1 LADHPFFR
9 GKSMRRHALKLLL
22 AASVFA
28 AACVTINVYFPAAQA
43 ERAADR
49 IISDVWGNGPAT
61 PEGEPQGRL
70 YEARPDLDLA
80 APVLLASVAVLDFI
94 LPRAEAQQA
103 DFDIETPEIRALT
116 ASMNTRHRQ
125 LKPHYD
131 SGAIGLTADG
141 LVDIRDRNL
150 VPLADRNTVRQL
162 VDAENR
168 DRNALYRAIAV
179 ANDRPDWE
187 AEIRRTFAQRWVGRA
202 ESGWW
207 YRTAAGNWEQ
217 K

>member
-1 LADHPFFR
+1 
-9 GKSMRRHALKLLL
+9 MRRLPLKLLL
-22 AASVFA
+22 TTTLVA

-49 IISDVWGNGPAT
+49 IISDVWGPQPVVR
-61 PEGEPQGRL
+61 PEGEPQGRSWGRDWSL
-70 YEARPDLDLA
+70 EAIEGMR
-80 APVLLASVAVLDFI
+80 LASLDVLDFI
-94 LPRAEAQQA
+94 VPRAEAQA

-125 LKPHYD
+125 LKPSYD

-150 VPLADRNTVRQL
+150 VPLAERNTIRQL

-168 DRNALYRAIAV
+168 DRNALYKAIAA
-179 ANDRPDWE
+179 ANGRPEWE

-207 YRTAAGNWEQ
+207 FRTAGGTWEQ

>member
-1 LADHPFFR
+1 MITPR
-9 GKSMRRHALKLLL
+9 QGEPTMRHLKLNLLL
-22 AASVFA
+22 AATAVV

-49 IISDVWGNGPAT
+49 IISDVWGPEGT
-61 PEGEPQGRL
+61 RQEGEPQGWLVEPGRL
-70 YEARPDLDLA
+70 MDTAE
-80 APVLLASVAVLDFI
+80 PVLLAALDFFV
-94 LPRAEAQQA
+94 PRAEAQA

-116 ASMNTRHRQ
+116 ASMSARHLQ
-125 LKPHYD
+125 LRPSYD
-131 SGAIGLTADG
+131 AGAIGLTADG

-150 VPLADRNTVRQL
+150 VPLAERNALRQL

-168 DRNALYRAIAV
+168 DRNALYKAIAV
-179 ANDRPDWE
+179 ANGRPEWE
-187 AEIRRTFAQRWVGRA
+187 ADIRKTFAQRWVSRA

-207 YRTAAGNWEQ
+207 YRNAGGQWQQ

>member
-1 LADHPFFR
+1 
-9 GKSMRRHALKLLL
+9 MRRLPLKLLL
-22 AASVFA
+22 TTTLFA

-49 IISDVWGNGPAT
+49 IISDVWGPQPVVR
-61 PEGEPQGRL
+61 PEGEPQGRSWGRDWSL
-70 YEARPDLDLA
+70 EAIEGMR
-80 APVLLASVAVLDFI
+80 LASLDVLDFI
-94 LPRAEAQQA
+94 VPRAEAQA

-125 LKPHYD
+125 LKPSYD

-150 VPLADRNTVRQL
+150 VPLAERNTIRQL

-168 DRNALYRAIAV
+168 DRNALYKAIAA
-179 ANDRPDWE
+179 ANGRPEWE

-207 YRTAAGNWEQ
+207 FRTAGGTWEQ

>member
-1 LADHPFFR
+1 
-9 GKSMRRHALKLLL
+9 MRRLKVNLLL
-22 AASVFA
+22 ACSLLV
-28 AACVTINVYFPAAQA
+28 AACVTIHIYFPAAQA

-49 IISDVWGNGPAT
+49 IITEVWGDDAPR
-61 PEGEPQGRL
+61 PEGEPQGSLQLRDWGLEAGNTIRL
-70 YEARPDLDLA
+70 ASLSVLDL
-80 APVLLASVAVLDFI
+80 LI
-94 LPRAEAQQA
+94 PRAEAQA

-116 ASMNTRHRQ
+116 ASMNARHRQ
-125 LKPHYD
+125 LRPYYD

-168 DRNALYRAIAV
+168 DRNALYRAIAQ
-179 ANDRPDWE
+179 ANGRPEWE
-187 AEIRRTFAQRWVGRA
+187 PEIRKTFAQRWVARA

-207 YRTAAGNWEQ
+207 FRTAAGQWEQ
-217 K
+217 KR

>member
-1 LADHPFFR
+1 
-9 GKSMRRHALKLLL
+9 MRRLPLKLLL
-22 AASVFA
+22 ATTLFA

-49 IISDVWGNGPAT
+49 IISDVWGQQPDAR
-61 PEGEPQGRL
+61 PEGEPQGRTWGRDWSL
-70 YEARPDLDLA
+70 EAVDGVR
-80 APVLLASVAVLDFI
+80 LASLGVLDFI
-94 LPRAEAQQA
+94 VPRAEAQA

-125 LKPHYD
+125 LKPSYD

-150 VPLADRNTVRQL
+150 VPLAERNAIRQL

-168 DRNALYRAIAV
+168 DRNALYKAIAA
-179 ANDRPDWE
+179 ANGRPEWE

-207 YRTAAGNWEQ
+207 FRTAGGAWEQ

>member
-1 LADHPFFR
+1 
-9 GKSMRRHALKLLL
+9 MRRLPLKLLL
-22 AASVFA
+22 TTTLFA

-49 IISDVWGNGPAT
+49 IISDVWGPQPVVR
-61 PEGEPQGRL
+61 PEGEPQGRSWGRDWSL
-70 YEARPDLDLA
+70 EAIEGMR
-80 APVLLASVAVLDFI
+80 LASLGVLDFI
-94 LPRAEAQQA
+94 VPRAEAQA

-125 LKPHYD
+125 LKPSYD

-150 VPLADRNTVRQL
+150 VPLAERNTIRQL

-168 DRNALYRAIAV
+168 DRNALYKAIAA
-179 ANDRPDWE
+179 ANGRPEWE

-207 YRTAAGNWEQ
+207 FRTAGGTWEQ